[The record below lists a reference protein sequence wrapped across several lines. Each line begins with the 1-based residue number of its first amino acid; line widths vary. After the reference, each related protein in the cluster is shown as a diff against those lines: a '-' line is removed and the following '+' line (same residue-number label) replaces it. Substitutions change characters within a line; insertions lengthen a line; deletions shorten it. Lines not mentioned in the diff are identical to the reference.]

1 LPLVVDAA
9 RVRVTNSEISS
20 LKFEIANKAEIQEGK
35 IQNGTRSVPPA
46 FVTFVNPEPRK
57 GVHVFA
63 RIAEVLA
70 RRRPDVPLLLVE
82 GVARANSLRRL
93 GIDPGS
99 LGNVA
104 VMPNGPDPRKFYAAT
119 RLVLMPSLA
128 ENAGFVAMEAM
139 TNGIPV
145 LASNRGGL
153 PETIGD
159 AAPLIEIPARYTPE
173 TLDLPAAEEVEP
185 WVETIV
191 RLWDDAA
198 EYECWRR
205 AALARARQWS
215 AESLAGTYADF
226 FANLVPQAAPQKVSP
241 RHAVGAAAALAPVS
255 FIVGARRAV
264 KASG

>member
-1 LPLVVDAA
+1 VQATKSETSNLK
-9 RVRVTNSEISS
+9 SEIS
-20 LKFEIANKAEIQEGK
+20 NKEEIQKGK
-35 IQNGTRSVPPA
+35 IQNGPPPRGGEGLSPRYL
-46 FVTFVNPEPRK
+46 TFVNPEPRK

-70 RRRPDVPLLLVE
+70 RRRPDVPVLLVE

-93 GIDPGS
+93 RIDPGS

-104 VMPNGPDPRKFYAAT
+104 VMANGPDPRKFYAAT

-153 PETIGD
+153 PETIGA

-185 WVETIV
+185 WVEWII

-198 EYECWRR
+198 EYGRWRR

-215 AESLAGTYADF
+215 PDSLAGTYADF
-226 FANLVPQAAPQKVSP
+226 FANLVPQTVPQ
-241 RHAVGAAAALAPVS
+241 RRAVGPAALAPAS
-255 FIVGARRAV
+255 FIVGARGALH
-264 KASG
+264 ATG